1 MVSQTSRKPERK
13 NFLKWH
19 KLPLATKTIR
29 VILDLAIL
37 EEPIKEVL
45 TIKNYIG
52 GEWVESKSKKILD
65 VVNPATQKMLAKVPV
80 STREEIDE
88 AVEVARET
96 FQMWRNTTPVAR
108 VRYLFRLKELME
120 EHFEELSRIQTMEH
134 GKTID
139 ESRGET
145 RRGIEMVEVA
155 TGIPSLMQ
163 GQLLE
168 DIAVGID
175 EFAYRVPIGIFGIIG
190 PFNFP
195 FMVPLWFAPFAVA
208 CGNCIVV
215 KPSSEDPISQTKI
228 AELAEEA
235 GIPPGVWNVVN
246 GGRDVVTGMLEHPG
260 INGISFVGSTPT
272 GRDVIYKKCGETGK
286 RVIAQCGAKNFLLVM
301 PDAVLDGT
309 IPACMTS
316 FFGNTGQRCLSG
328 ANLLIVGEG
337 LKEHEFNAFYDKIVN
352 AFVKAASEI
361 RVGYGLDERV
371 QMGPLRDKE
380 KKQRLVGVIQ
390 KGVDEGA
397 KLVLDGRN
405 VRLIEKWPHDAFL
418 NPTVFTE
425 VTPDMYIGRE
435 ELFGPIANIMRAKNL
450 DEALEI
456 IHNNPYGNSTAI
468 FTQNGRWARKFI
480 HDVKVGNVGI
490 NIGIVAPMAF
500 FPFAGMKQSF
510 YGVLHGQKES
520 IDFFTDRKVVIQRWF

>member
-1 MVSQTSRKPERK
+1 MRM
-13 NFLKWH
+13 
-19 KLPLATKTIR
+19 
-29 VILDLAIL
+29 AIL
-37 EEPIKEVL
+37 EEPIKQVL

-65 VVNPATQKMLAKVPV
+65 VVNPATQKVLAKVPV

-88 AVEVARET
+88 AVEIAKET
-96 FQMWRNTTPVAR
+96 FPMWRNTTPVAR

-120 EHFEELSRIQTMEH
+120 ENFEELSRVQTMEH

-163 GQLLE
+163 GSLLE

-175 EFAYRVPIGIFGIIG
+175 EFAYRQPIGVFGIIG
-190 PFNFP
+190 PYNFP
-195 FMVPLWFAPFAVA
+195 FMVPLWFIPFAVA
-208 CGNCIVV
+208 CGNCVVV
-215 KPSSEDPISQTKI
+215 KPSSEDPISQIKI

-246 GGRDVVTGMLEHPG
+246 GGRDVVTGMLEHPD
-260 INGISFVGSTPT
+260 INGICFVGSTRV
-272 GRDVIYKKCGETGK
+272 GRDVIYRKCGETGK
-286 RVIAQCGAKNFLLVM
+286 RVIAQCGAKNFLLIM
-301 PDAVLDGT
+301 PDANLDRT
-309 IPACMTS
+309 IRSCMTS
-316 FFGNTGQRCLSG
+316 FYGNTGQRCLSG
-328 ANLLIVGEG
+328 ANLLVVGEG
-337 LKEHEFNAFYDKIVN
+337 LKEHEYNAFYEKIVN

-361 RVGYGLDERV
+361 RVGYALDERV
-371 QMGPLRDKE
+371 QMGPLRDTE
-380 KKQRLVGVIQ
+380 KKQRLVGLVQ

-397 KLVLDGRN
+397 KLMLDGRN
-405 VRLIEKWPHDAFL
+405 IKLIGDWPHDAFL
-418 NPTVFTE
+418 NPSVFTE
-425 VTPDMYIGRE
+425 VTQDMYIARE
-435 ELFGPIANIMRAKNL
+435 ELFGPIANIMRAKTL
-450 DEALEI
+450 DEAIEM
-456 IHNNPYGNSTAI
+456 IHNNPYGNASSI
-468 FTQNGRWARKFI
+468 FTQNGKWTRKFV
-480 HDVKVGNVGI
+480 HDVKTGNVGV

-510 YGVLHGQKES
+510 YGVLHGQKEC